1 MHIYIALS
9 LGLCQAGYST
19 NPYKGKCSIP
29 TWMTSK
35 KSDFDFGIIADGV
48 AKDVAK
54 AGLEKFLIFGELII
68 FCIYFY
74 VYAYAC

>member
-1 MHIYIALS
+1 
-9 LGLCQAGYST
+9 
-19 NPYKGKCSIP
+19 
-29 TWMTSK
+29 MTSK